1 MRVLIIMGLCF
12 LISGCNEGNYNRGYV
27 ISKAQVE
34 PEATDE
40 AEE

>member
-1 MRVLIIMGLCF
+1 MVIFASLCF
-12 LISGCNEGNYNRGYV
+12 LISGCGDGNYSRGYV

-34 PEATDE
+34 QEADKK